1 MADEPKDPQD
11 RPPTEQLDELEDSA
25 SAGELSSK
33 ERFRKTSHIALL
45 MSYDLIDKLRF
56 LEKETL
62 ALPDDQID
70 KRFERLAESVDLLR
84 AAYLSFAEQDL

>member
-1 MADEPKDPQD
+1 MSDKPEDPQD
-11 RPPTEQLDELEDSA
+11 RAPDEQLDDLKESV
-25 SAGELSSK
+25 SAGELSSR

-56 LEKETL
+56 MEKGTL

-70 KRFERLAESVDLLR
+70 ERLERLAESVELLR
-84 AAYLSFAEQDL
+84 AAYLSFAEQEL